1 MVDCTN
7 TMLQAALLA
16 LLATA
21 MALDP
26 PNPKK
31 DAALPPCGACT
42 NLVSSFEAG
51 MERTKRY
58 KTDGGDTAWEEKH
71 KQSYATSEVRLAEI
85 TEELCRGVGRGE
97 TQCHQN
103 AGEWEEALEEWWGLA
118 PETRSPLREWL
129 CVDKLEMCCPQ
140 DHYGPKCQPCAVLG
154 LGDKVCGGNGKCK
167 GSGTRK
173 GNGKCS
179 CNKEYGGEK
188 CDQCSGNH
196 YESFRDETKLL
207 CSPCHKACEGHCTG
221 SGPKSCTKCKGGFN
235 MNTEHGCLD
244 IDECQVGKECE
255 GQNKFCVNTE
265 GSFKCMACDKACNG
279 CESDGPDNCFECA
292 NGFKKGKN
300 DVCVADKNA
309 GRVFTIDNTRY
320 FTYAGLVIATC
331 IIFHKNWVVASLV
344 GGFVA
349 IYISCTEL
357 YLANNTLNGDLQPTP
372 GTLDAIQ
379 QQFAQGMPG
388 MGDMG
393 DIPPPEDMM

>member
-1 MVDCTN
+1 
-7 TMLQAALLA
+7 
-16 LLATA
+16 
-21 MALDP
+21 
-26 PNPKK
+26 
-31 DAALPPCGACT
+31 
-42 NLVSSFEAG
+42 
-51 MERTKRY
+51 
-58 KTDGGDTAWEEKH
+58 
-71 KQSYATSEVRLAEI
+71 
-85 TEELCRGVGRGE
+85 
-97 TQCHQN
+97 
-103 AGEWEEALEEWWGLA
+103 
-118 PETRSPLREWL
+118 
-129 CVDKLEMCCPQ
+129 
-140 DHYGPKCQPCAVLG
+140 
-154 LGDKVCGGNGKCK
+154 
-167 GSGTRK
+167 
-173 GNGKCS
+173 
-179 CNKEYGGEK
+179 
-188 CDQCSGNH
+188 
-196 YESFRDETKLL
+196 
-207 CSPCHKACEGHCTG
+207 
-221 SGPKSCTKCKGGFN
+221 

-244 IDECQVGKECE
+244 IDECQVGKACQ

-265 GSFKCMACDKACNG
+265 GSFKCMDCDKACNG

-292 NGFKKGKN
+292 TGFKKGKN

-393 DIPPPEDMM
+393 DIPPEDMM